1 MVRQDIV
8 AGLRNAVE
16 RGQSLEDAKETLI
29 YAGYSEDEVE
39 KAALFLTGGFNST
52 PEKIANFI
60 TGNSQEQQEDYQN
73 NERQPQQP
81 PRQILQQRTYQKLPQ
96 DSQLPKKSFPWA
108 IVILVFILLLLV
120 SGLVISIIFRN
131 QLLELLGF

>member
-60 TGNSQEQQEDYQN
+60 TGNSQEQKEDYDQEDYQ
-73 NERQPQQP
+73 EPQRQSP
-81 PRQILQQRTYQKLPQ
+81 QQRTYQKLPQ
-96 DSQLPKKSFPWA
+96 DPQLPKKSFPWA

-120 SGLVISIIFRN
+120 SGLVLSIIFRN